1 MAKRRRRRSKKYR
14 KLRNALRIA
23 FALLVVAAIITG
35 IVLLV
40 SGIINKDKEPAPE
53 GEKVGFIGRL
63 FGKDD
68 ETADPPVDGLQAEQ
82 TGEQTGEQPEEQ
94 PEEEKKGFFARLFGK
109 KDNGGSIFS
118 QEEPDPTPVPEPT
131 PTPLPEFNP
140 YAVSGTSPADFGLET
155 AVEVDGS
162 VMDASAYVATE
173 TIDFGEGY
181 EYTDVEGVISFR
193 GNNFRDSSA
202 YGTVSMTAKKFSTTP
217 WTFTIGSMS
226 KMSGSGSWTGCGWTG
241 QPLIVRWPE
250 STKKIMN
257 MYDWAKAKEGLVEVI
272 YATLD
277 GRIYF
282 LDLES
287 GQQTRESISLG
298 FPFKGAGA
306 LDPRGY
312 PIMYLGSGDDSPS
325 QGKDSSHAFI
335 ISLVD
340 GSVMYEFG
348 LQDSFRLRELSYFD
362 SSALVDAETDTLIY
376 PGENGILYL
385 IKLNTQY
392 DEAAGTLSINPGR
405 VVKWRYKGAKNNTTA
420 VDGSNGW
427 WLGFEDSAIVWR
439 GHVILTE
446 NGGHMICLDLNTLQV
461 KWVQDTLDDTNCTGV
476 LALEGETNHPY
487 VYTSTSFH
495 PGWRKPGNQTAPI
508 PIWKIDA
515 VTGEKVWTN
524 NDYNCQTIAEPNQV
538 SGGVQG
544 SLVSGRGSLSNY
556 VLAPIAMTEGMKG
569 EVVAFN
575 RNDGTVAWKYQ
586 FQGYPWS
593 SPVAVY
599 DENGTGY
606 VIQCTKSG
614 YIHLFDDKG
623 NLLDEMNLGS
633 NIEASP
639 AVFDNTIVVGTR
651 GGLIYGIKLT

>member
-14 KLRNALRIA
+14 KLRNALRITV
-23 FALLVVAAIITG
+23 ALLVVAAVITG

-40 SGIINKDKEPAPE
+40 SGLINKDKTPAVE
-53 GEKVGFIGRL
+53 GEKVSFIQRL
-63 FGKDD
+63 FGGDD
-68 ETADPPVDGLQAEQ
+68 AEAQGDEQAA
-82 TGEQTGEQPEEQ
+82 QPEEKQ
-94 PEEEKKGFFARLFGK
+94 GFFAKLFGK
-109 KDNGGSIFS
+109 KDEDDDSIFS
-118 QEEPDPTPVPEPT
+118 QQEDGQQPEVQPEPT
-131 PTPLPEFNP
+131 PTPLPEFAP
-140 YAVSGTSPADFGLET
+140 YAVSGTSTADFGFET
-155 AVEVDGS
+155 AVEVDG
-162 VMDASAYVATE
+162 VTMDAGSYVAAE
-173 TIDFGEGY
+173 TIDFGEGH
-181 EYTDVEGVISFR
+181 EYTEVEGVISFR

-217 WTFTIGSMS
+217 WTFNVGSMS
-226 KMSGSGSWTGCGWTG
+226 KMSGAGSWTGCGWTG
-241 QPLIVRWPE
+241 QPLIVRWPD
-250 STKKIMN
+250 STKRIMN
-257 MYDWAKAKEGLVEVI
+257 MYDWAKSKDGLVEVI

-287 GQQTRESISLG
+287 GQQTREPINLG

-312 PIMYLGSGDDSPS
+312 PIMYLGSGDDSPTR
-325 QGKDSSHAFI
+325 GKDTSHAFV

-348 LQDSFRLRELSYFD
+348 YQDSFRLRELSYFD
-362 SSALVDAETDTLIY
+362 SSALVDEETDTLIY

-392 DEAAGTLSINPGR
+392 DEAAGTLSINPSR

-427 WLGFEDSAIVWR
+427 WLGMEDSAIVWR
-439 GHVILTE
+439 GHAIFTD

-461 KWVQDTLDDTNCTGV
+461 KWVQDTLDDTNCTAV
-476 LALEGETNHPY
+476 LALEGESKHPY
-487 VYTSTSFH
+487 IYTSTSFH

-524 NDYNCQTIAEPNQV
+524 SDYNCQTIAEPNQV

-556 VLAPIAMTEGMKG
+556 IFAPVAMTEGMKG
-569 EVVAFN
+569 ELVAFN

-599 DENGTGY
+599 DANGTGY
-606 VIQCTKSG
+606 LIQCTKSG

>member
-1 MAKRRRRRSKKYR
+1 MAKRRRRRKAKYR

-23 FALLVVAAIITG
+23 LVLLVLAAIITG

-40 SGIINKDKEPAPE
+40 SGLINKDEEPAPE
-53 GEKVGFIGRL
+53 GERVGFIGRL
-63 FGKDD
+63 FGRDD
-68 ETADPPVDGLQAEQ
+68 ETAEESEIISEETETTAGLDEK
-82 TGEQTGEQPEEQ
+82 
-94 PEEEKKGFFARLFGK
+94 EEKKGFFARLFGK
-109 KDNGGSIFS
+109 KDEGGSIFTR
-118 QEEPDPTPVPEPT
+118 EEEKPTPLPEPT
-131 PTPLPEFNP
+131 PTPLPEFAP
-140 YAVSGTSPADFGLET
+140 YAVSGTSAADFGIET
-155 AVEVDGS
+155 RVEVDG
-162 VMDASAYVATE
+162 VEMDTSSYVAAD

-181 EYTDVEGVISFR
+181 EYTGVEGVIGFR
-193 GNNFRDSSA
+193 GNNFRDSSS

-217 WTFTIGSMS
+217 WTFTVGSMS

-250 STKKIMN
+250 STKRIMN

-282 LDLES
+282 LDLDS
-287 GQQTRESISLG
+287 GQQTREPISLG

-312 PIMYLGSGDDSPS
+312 PIMYVGSGDDSPTAGS
-325 QGKDSSHAFI
+325 DSSHAFV

-348 LQDSFRLRELSYFD
+348 YQDSFRLRKLSYFD

-392 DEAAGTLSINPGR
+392 DEAAGTLSINPSR
-405 VVKWRYKGAKNNTTA
+405 VVKWRYSGSKSNTTA

-427 WLGFEDSAIVWR
+427 WLGIEDSAIVWR
-439 GHVILTE
+439 GHVFFTD

-476 LALEGETNHPY
+476 LALEGEDHHPY
-487 VYTSTSFH
+487 IYTSTSFH
-495 PGWRKPGNQTAPI
+495 PGWRQHGNQTAPI

-515 VTGEKVWTN
+515 VTGERVWTN

-544 SLVSGRGSLSNY
+544 SLVSGKGSLSDY
-556 VLAPIAMTEGMKG
+556 VFAPIAMTEGMKG

-575 RNDGTVAWKYQ
+575 RSDGTVAWKYQ

-606 VIQCTKSG
+606 IIQCTKSG
-614 YIHLFDDKG
+614 YIHLFDHNG

>member
-14 KLRNALRIA
+14 KLRNALRITV
-23 FALLVVAAIITG
+23 ALLVVAAVITG

-40 SGIINKDKEPAPE
+40 SGLINKDKTPAVE
-53 GEKVGFIGRL
+53 GEKVSFIQRL
-63 FGKDD
+63 FGGDD
-68 ETADPPVDGLQAEQ
+68 AEAQGDEQ
-82 TGEQTGEQPEEQ
+82 TAQPEEKQ
-94 PEEEKKGFFARLFGK
+94 GFFAKLFGK
-109 KDNGGSIFS
+109 KDEDDDSIFS
-118 QEEPDPTPVPEPT
+118 QQEGEQGPEAQPEPT
-131 PTPLPEFNP
+131 PTPLPEFAP

-155 AVEVDGS
+155 AVEVDG
-162 VMDASAYVATE
+162 VTMDAGSYVAAE
-173 TIDFGEGY
+173 TIDFGEGH
-181 EYTDVEGVISFR
+181 EYTEVEGVISFR

-202 YGTVSMTAKKFSTTP
+202 YGTVSMSAKKFSTTP
-217 WTFTIGSMS
+217 WTFNVGSMS
-226 KMSGSGSWTGCGWTG
+226 KMSGAGSWTGCGWTG
-241 QPLIVRWPE
+241 QPLIVRWPD
-250 STKKIMN
+250 STKRIMN
-257 MYDWAKAKEGLVEVI
+257 MYDWAKSKDGLVEVI

-287 GQQTRESISLG
+287 GQQTREPINLG

-312 PIMYLGSGDDSPS
+312 PIMYLGSGDDSPT
-325 QGKDSSHAFI
+325 QGKDSSHAFV

-348 LQDSFRLRELSYFD
+348 YQDSFRLRELSYFD

-392 DEAAGTLSINPGR
+392 DEAAGTLSINPSR

-427 WLGFEDSAIVWR
+427 WLGMEDSAIVWR
-439 GHVILTE
+439 GHAIFTD

-461 KWVQDTLDDTNCTGV
+461 KWVQDTLDDTNCTAV
-476 LALEGETNHPY
+476 LALEGESKHPY
-487 VYTSTSFH
+487 IYTSTSFH

-556 VLAPIAMTEGMKG
+556 IFAPVAMTEGMKG
-569 EVVAFN
+569 ELVAFN

-599 DENGTGY
+599 DANGTGY
-606 VIQCTKSG
+606 LIQCTKSG

>member
-1 MAKRRRRRSKKYR
+1 MAKRRRRSKKYR
-14 KLRNALRIA
+14 KLRNALRITM
-23 FALLVVAAIITG
+23 ALLVVIAVITG

-40 SGIINKDKEPAPE
+40 SGLINKDKDPAAE
-53 GEKVGFIGRL
+53 GEKVSFIDKIFGR
-63 FGKDD
+63 DD
-68 ETADPPVDGLQAEQ
+68 DASDDVSENSSDEQAAQ
-82 TGEQTGEQPEEQ
+82 SQD
-94 PEEEKKGFFARLFGK
+94 EKKGFFARLFGK
-109 KDNGGSIFS
+109 KDNDGSIFS
-118 QEEPDPTPVPEPT
+118 QGEAEQPSDIEVEPT
-131 PTPLPEFNP
+131 PTPLPTFEP

-155 AVEVDGS
+155 AVEVDG
-162 VMDASAYVATE
+162 VIMDASSYVATE
-173 TIDFGEGY
+173 IIDFGEG
-181 EYTDVEGVISFR
+181 EDYTDVEGVITFR
-193 GNNFRDSSA
+193 GNNFRDSAS
-202 YGTVSMTAKKFSTTP
+202 YGTVSMTEKKFSTTP
-217 WTFTIGSMS
+217 WTFSVGSMS
-226 KMSGSGSWTGCGWTG
+226 KMAYSGGGSWTGCGWTG

-250 STKKIMN
+250 STKRIMN
-257 MYDWAKAKEGLVEVI
+257 MYDWAKNKDDLVEVI
-272 YATLD
+272 YATMD
-277 GRIYF
+277 GHIYF

-287 GQQTRESISLG
+287 GQQTREPVNLG

-312 PIMYLGSGDDSPS
+312 PIMYLGSGDDSPT

-335 ISLVD
+335 VSLVD

-348 LQDSFRLRELSYFD
+348 YQDSFRLRGLSYFD

-405 VVKWRYKGAKNNTTA
+405 IVKWRYKGARSDTA
-420 VDGSNGW
+420 GVGTSDAY
-427 WLGFEDSAIVWR
+427 WLGIEDSAIIWR
-439 GHVILTE
+439 GHIIFTD
-446 NGGHMICLDLNTLQV
+446 NGGHMICLDINTLQV

-476 LALEGETNHPY
+476 LVLEGESKHPY
-487 VYTSTSFH
+487 IYTSTSFH
-495 PGWRKPGNQTAPI
+495 GNWRAAMNSTASV

-515 VTGEKVWTN
+515 VTGERVWTN
-524 NDYNCQTIAEPNQV
+524 NDYNCQTIENV

-544 SLVSGRGSLSNY
+544 SLVSGKGSLSDY
-556 VLAPIAMTEGMKG
+556 VFAPVAMTEGMKG
-569 EVVAFN
+569 ELVAFN
-575 RNDGTVAWKYQ
+575 RNTGTVAWKYQ

-606 VIQCTKSG
+606 IIQCTKSG